1 MATDADRFAHW
12 FSVADLPDN
21 RAGHLA
27 PDQGRRLGLEA
38 AVGRSV
44 QLLVG
49 IALIFVAI
57 VVAVLGLIDSSIVS
71 TAGPAPALIGALIAG
86 LIGLYFFWQG
96 RRGSF
101 SRQVASGEVDHV
113 TGPAV
118 LSLTERSA
126 GSNSSYVVHELR
138 IGQLGMQFQID
149 GHLYKAVT
157 QGEPLTAYY
166 LAGARKLVN
175 LEPAADAQAAG
186 VSDPIAAAAAKAAAE
201 VVAGP
206 ADGTPLQ
213 EAIIGRWRM
222 TAGGPM
228 GGLAVV
234 IEFKPDGTALISPDL
249 GASAMLE
256 AIPEAM
262 RGAVGRLAQPRTV
275 RYHWTDADHLSLEGQ
290 GDSSQVR
297 LSGGQLIIQAKDGEQ
312 HLVRLADAPDGADTS
327 TTEAHA

>member
-12 FSVADLPDN
+12 FSIADLPAN
-21 RAGHLA
+21 RGGHLA

-44 QLLVG
+44 ELLLG
-49 IALIFVAI
+49 IALLVVAI
-57 VVAVLGLIDSSIVS
+57 VVAVLGVIDSSIVS

-101 SRQVASGEVDHV
+101 SRQVATGEVDHV

-118 LSLTERSA
+118 LTRTSRSS
-126 GSNSSYVVHELR
+126 GNSSYYVHYLGV
-138 IGQLGMQFQID
+138 GQLGLRFEIDDHLFQAI
-149 GHLYKAVT
+149 T

-166 LAGARKLVN
+166 LAGARHLVN
-175 LEPAADAQAAG
+175 LEPAAEAQAAG
-186 VSDPIAAAAAKAAAE
+186 VSDPIAAAAAAAAAQ

-228 GGLAVV
+228 GGLAVI
-234 IEFKPDGTALISPDL
+234 IEFKPDGTAVITPDL
-249 GASAMLE
+249 TASAMLE
-256 AIPEAM
+256 AIPAAM
-262 RGAVGRLAQPRTV
+262 RGAMGRMAQPRTV
-275 RYHWTDADHLSLEGQ
+275 AYHWTDADHLSLEGQ

-297 LSGGQLIIQAKDGEQ
+297 LSGGQLIIQGKDGEQ
-312 HLVRLADAPDGADTS
+312 HLVRLADTPDTAAPTA
-327 TTEAHA
+327 EAHP